1 MHLLLGNTSDNTI
14 LEVDDE
20 RDETEPMN
28 PYHYH
33 ATMSHSVLETSTR
46 NTKVNSA
53 LSINE
58 RVQGVDKDLKVKLES
73 VISILS
79 SMKNDFN

>member
-1 MHLLLGNTSDNTI
+1 MHLLLGNTSDHTI

-28 PYHYH
+28 PYHYQGG
-33 ATMSHSVLETSTR
+33 TMSHSVLETSNR

-53 LSINE
+53 LSMNE
-58 RVQGVDKDLKVKLES
+58 KGSGERDMKVKLEN